1 MPLPIFNEA
10 TTSFIVPLCLLTIN
24 LIEYLYSWDA
34 KTAGFNC
41 LLSIYLL
48 ASYFS
53 GDTSLQHV
61 TDNDTKSTQIL
72 DPGKQAKQTQK
83 KYFAKIMLAIL
94 SCIGISV
101 PLRTL
106 SLIASDIY
114 YGDGCSE
121 IIYDK
126 PLCTSFFGQ
135 SGPAGSITYRY
146 QGWGY
151 CDVSAERGI
160 ITNAVINHISER
172 GSKLSSTEC
181 LDLGERDTNYL
192 VIGPT
197 DSFDFG
203 KVCGPRPVLDSS
215 P

>member
-1 MPLPIFNEA
+1 MSLPIFNEA

-24 LIEYLYSWDA
+24 LIDYLYGYYA
-34 KTAGFNC
+34 TLANVNC

-53 GDTSLQHV
+53 GDSSSQPATDGDIKSLQ
-61 TDNDTKSTQIL
+61 NL
-72 DPGKQAKQTQK
+72 DPGKQEQQKQK
-83 KYFAKIMLAIL
+83 KYFAKIMFAIL
-94 SCIGISV
+94 LCIGISV
-101 PLRTL
+101 PLRAL
-106 SLIASDIY
+106 SWIASDIY

-121 IIYDK
+121 ILHNQ
-126 PLCTSFFGQ
+126 PPCTSFFGQ

-151 CDVSAERGI
+151 CDVAAERGA
-160 ITNAVINHISER
+160 ITSAVINHISER

-197 DSFDFG
+197 DNFDFG
-203 KVCGPRPVLDSS
+203 KVCEPRAVLDNSL
-215 P
+215 